1 MENHNRQKKI
11 ALINDFTG
19 FGRCSIAVQLPI
31 ISAMK
36 VQCCAVPTSIFSNH
50 SGYEHFFYT
59 DYTPDMP
66 AYVAEWKRLGL
77 QFEGICSGFLG
88 SAEQIEIVSRFIQ
101 EFRTEKTVVL
111 IDPVMG
117 DNGKAYATYTGE
129 MCRKMAH
136 LVSLADIVMPN
147 VTEACI
153 LTGTDYREKWS
164 EKELLLLAEKI
175 AQMGPERVVITGIQQ
190 KSYVANFCYEKGR
203 DYELI
208 RTKKIGSSRPGTGDI
223 FSAIIAADAVNQV
236 EFTQSVR
243 KASRFIRRCIEK
255 SIEMGL
261 PLEDGVCF
269 EEFLHTL

>member
-1 MENHNRQKKI
+1 MDQHNHQKKI

-50 SGYEHFFYT
+50 SGYDHFFYT

-66 AYVAEWKRLGL
+66 AYTAEWKRLGL
-77 QFEGICSGFLG
+77 RFEGICSGFLG

-101 EFRTEKTVVL
+101 DFRTSDTIVL

-117 DNGKAYATYTGE
+117 DNGKAYATYTDE
-129 MCRKMAH
+129 MCRKMAR

-153 LTGTDYREKWS
+153 LTGTDYKEKWS
-164 EKELLLLAEKI
+164 GKELLMLAERI
-175 AQMGPERVVITGIQQ
+175 AGMGPERVVITGIPQ
-190 KSYVANFCYEKGR
+190 KSYVANFCYEKDKG
-203 DYELI
+203 YELI
-208 RTKKIGSSRPGTGDI
+208 RTKKIGSPRPGTGDI

-255 SIEMGL
+255 SIEMEL
-261 PLEDGVCF
+261 PLADGVCF
-269 EEFLHTL
+269 EEFLHIL

>member
-1 MENHNRQKKI
+1 
-11 ALINDFTG
+11 
-19 FGRCSIAVQLPI
+19 
-31 ISAMK
+31 
-36 VQCCAVPTSIFSNH
+36 
-50 SGYEHFFYT
+50 
-59 DYTPDMP
+59 
-66 AYVAEWKRLGL
+66 
-77 QFEGICSGFLG
+77 
-88 SAEQIEIVSRFIQ
+88 
-101 EFRTEKTVVL
+101 
-111 IDPVMG
+111 
-117 DNGKAYATYTGE
+117 

-147 VTEACI
+147 VTEAGI

-190 KSYVANFCYEKGR
+190 KSYVANFCYEKGK

-208 RTKKIGSSRPGTGDI
+208 RTKKIGSARPGTGDI

-243 KASRFIRRCIEK
+243 KASHFIRRCIEK

>member
-31 ISAMK
+31 ISEMK

-50 SGYEHFFYT
+50 SGYDHFFYT

-117 DNGKAYATYTGE
+117 DNGEAYATYTGE

-208 RTKKIGSSRPGTGDI
+208 RKKKIGSSRPGTGDI